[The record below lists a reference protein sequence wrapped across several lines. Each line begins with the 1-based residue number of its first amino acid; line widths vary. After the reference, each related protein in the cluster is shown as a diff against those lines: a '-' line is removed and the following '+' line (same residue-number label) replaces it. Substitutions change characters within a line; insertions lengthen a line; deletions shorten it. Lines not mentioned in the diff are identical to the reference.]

1 MTDQRNPIEAVKY
14 GCLSIPG
21 EFIGELDVGKSVA
34 FNVTEDGKQRVV
46 ARQTNGVWRIEAD
59 GVNVI
64 DCGAIDVDPTSD
76 YFKLVNATGGYGF
89 DLRKLDSPARYRV
102 LLERIE

>member
-1 MTDQRNPIEAVKY
+1 MTDQRKLYSAMMRNP
-14 GCLSIPG
+14 P
-21 EFIGELDVGKSVA
+21 
-34 FNVTEDGKQRVV
+34 
-46 ARQTNGVWRIEAD
+46 IEAD

-64 DCGAIDVDPTSD
+64 ECGAIDVDQTSD

-89 DLRKLDSPARYRV
+89 DLRKLASPARYRV